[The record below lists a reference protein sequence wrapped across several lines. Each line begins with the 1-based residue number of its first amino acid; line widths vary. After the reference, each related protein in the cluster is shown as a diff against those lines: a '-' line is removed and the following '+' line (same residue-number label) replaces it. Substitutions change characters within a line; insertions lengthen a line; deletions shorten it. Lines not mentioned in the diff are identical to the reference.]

1 MTGDSKPLAT
11 TTVWSLVWA
20 FLATA
25 AAKLSWLVA
34 LALLARILSPA
45 DFGLFAFG
53 LVYITYV
60 ETVGDLGTGAAL
72 IYTPRRVDDAA
83 QVTFYANLAMGVT
96 WFTVTQ
102 LAAPWVAEFF
112 RNPAGEPIL
121 RALAFSFLL
130 KGLGNTHDALCRKGM
145 RFKAR
150 LVPELLL
157 ALGKAALAVVLALQ
171 GFGVWSLVWGQLLGV
186 GLWTVG
192 LWWIVPWRPS
202 WSFPRDRVRPLV
214 RYGRG
219 IVAVN
224 VLAGIVHHAD
234 LVVVGRMVG
243 TTALGFYQ
251 IAARV
256 PEMTVTLAVWVTGH
270 VLFPAFSRLHA
281 AGGHLREAFLS
292 ALRWISLLT
301 VPAAAGLFLV
311 AEPLVLTLFGSRW
324 TPAVPILQALAVYT
338 GIRSLGSHAGDVLKA
353 TGRTGLL
360 AGLGV
365 IKALVL
371 VPVLILAG
379 SRGAVAVAA
388 ALAGVTLLT
397 VLLNWVVIAK
407 VASIPARDLLRA
419 TREAFLGTAV
429 MALAVWGVRHAVGS
443 LAQPLQ
449 LAILVATGLAAY
461 GAALRLVAPKAF
473 REAVDA
479 FRGRGVDRLAE
490 EVAGAG

>member
-1 MTGDSKPLAT
+1 MTEPRPLAT
-11 TTVWSLVWA
+11 TTAWSLVWA
-20 FLATA
+20 FLGTT
-25 AAKLSWLVA
+25 AAKLSWLAA
-34 LALLARILSPA
+34 LVLLARVLSPA

-53 LVYITYV
+53 LVFITYV

-72 IYTPRRVDDAA
+72 VYTPQRVEEAA
-83 QVTFYANLAMGVT
+83 QVTFYANLAMGLT
-96 WFTVTQ
+96 WFGVAQ
-102 LAAPWVAEFF
+102 WAAPWVADFF
-112 RNPAGEPIL
+112 HNPAGEPVL

-157 ALGKAALAVVLALQ
+157 ALGKAILAVVLALQ
-171 GFGVWSLVWGQLLGV
+171 GFGVWSLVGGQLLGV
-186 GLWTVG
+186 TLWTVG
-192 LWWIVPWRPS
+192 LWWVVPWRPS

-224 VLAGIVHHAD
+224 VLAAVVHHAD

-243 TTALGFYQ
+243 TTALGLYQ

-281 AGGHLREAFLS
+281 AGTHLRDGFLS

-301 VPAAAGLFLV
+301 VPAATGLFLV
-311 AEPLVLTLFGSRW
+311 AEPLVLTLFGAQW

-371 VPVLILAG
+371 VPVLVLAAP
-379 SRGAVAVAA
+379 RGAVAVAA
-388 ALAGVTLLT
+388 ALAGVTAFT
-397 VLLNWVVIAK
+397 VLLNLVVIAQ
-407 VASIPARDLLRA
+407 VASIPARDLVRA
-419 TREAFLGTAV
+419 TREAFAGSAV
-429 MALAVWGVRHAVGS
+429 MAFAVAAVRLTVGS
-443 LAQPLQ
+443 LVDPLQ
-449 LAILVATGLAAY
+449 LAILVVTGLVAY
-461 GAALRLVAPKAF
+461 AAALRLVAPSVF
-473 REAVDA
+473 REAVDT
-479 FRGRGVDRLAE
+479 FRGRGLESLAKE
-490 EVAGAG
+490 AAGAG

>member
-1 MTGDSKPLAT
+1 MSDTKPLAT
-11 TTVWSLVWA
+11 ATVWSLVWA
-20 FLATA
+20 FLATT
-25 AAKLSWLVA
+25 AAKVSWLAA

-72 IYTPRRVDDAA
+72 VYTPERVEESA
-83 QVTFYANLAMGVT
+83 QITFYANLAMGVA
-96 WFTVTQ
+96 WFTLTQ
-102 LAAPWVAEFF
+102 LAAPWVADFF
-112 RNPAGEPIL
+112 QNPAGEPIL

-130 KGLGNTHDALCRKGM
+130 KGLGNTHDALCRKRM

-150 LVPELLL
+150 LAPELLL
-157 ALGKAALAVVLALQ
+157 ALGKAILAVVLALQ

-186 GLWTVG
+186 ALWTVAM
-192 LWWIVPWRPS
+192 WWIVPWRPS
-202 WSFPRDRVRPLV
+202 WSFPRERVRPLV

-270 VLFPAFSRLHA
+270 VLFPAFARLHA
-281 AGGHLREAFLS
+281 AGSHLREGFLS

-301 VPAAAGLFLV
+301 VPAATGLVLV
-311 AEPLVLTLFGSRW
+311 AEPLVLTLFGSQW

-365 IKALVL
+365 LKALVL
-371 VPVLILAG
+371 VPVLVWAA

-388 ALAGVTLLT
+388 ALAGVTVVT
-397 VLLNWVVIAK
+397 VLLNWVVIGH
-407 VASIPARDLLRA
+407 VAAISAREILRA
-419 TREAFLGTAV
+419 PRDAFLGAAV
-429 MALAVWGVRHAVGS
+429 MALAVISVRFGVAGWPE
-443 LAQPLQ
+443 PLQ
-449 LAILVATGLAAY
+449 LAILVTTGLAAY
-461 GAALRLVAPKAF
+461 GAALRWLAPDVL
-473 REAVDA
+473 RQAVDT
-479 FRGRGVDRLAE
+479 FRGRGAEALAR